1 MIRAILARMIEID
14 GYSLES
20 VELLGEKRAF
30 YKRGAGRAVVILSEI
45 PGITPEMIRFAD
57 RVVDAGFTVYVPQLF
72 GEPMRPMSPG
82 YAAKSI
88 ARVCIRREIHVLAAN
103 GSSPMI
109 VWLRE
114 LAKLAHVECGG
125 PGVGVVGMCITGNF
139 GLAMMLDTPVT
150 ASVLSQ
156 PSLPVGPTA
165 AQRAA
170 LHVTP
175 TELAAV
181 REKVENGAR
190 VLGLRFT
197 GDPLCPPARFE
208 RLRQE
213 LGAGFEGIEIP
224 SEHANPRA
232 PKPAHSVLTHHLI
245 DAEGEPTRAALDR
258 TVTFLRERLGA

>member
-1 MIRAILARMIEID
+1 MIEIE
-14 GYSLES
+14 GFSLES
-20 VELLGEKRAF
+20 VDLLGETRAV
-30 YKRGAGRAVVILSEI
+30 YKLGSGRAVVVLSEI
-45 PGITPEMIRFAD
+45 PGITPETIRFA
-57 RVVDAGFTVYVPQLF
+57 RRLADASFAVYVPQLF

-82 YAAKSI
+82 YAAQSV

-109 VWLRE
+109 GWLRE
-114 LAKLAHVECGG
+114 LAKRAHAECGG

-139 GLAMMLDTPVT
+139 GLAMMMDAPVT

-170 LHVTP
+170 LHVSP
-175 TELAAV
+175 EELVAV
-181 REKVENGAR
+181 REKVAQGAR

-213 LGAGFEGIEIP
+213 LGSGFEGIEIP

-258 TVTFLRERLGA
+258 TLAFLRERLGA